1 MTTIKQKSRHV
12 ASLTEAKPHFESEL
26 GSIRAITVDELPILK
41 NLSIKK
47 LVLAPSAIREP
58 HWHANANELTYC
70 LRGELLVSILD
81 TGSEFSSFT
90 LSPGEMFHVQ
100 SGSLHHIENIGD
112 TEAECIVTFRHEKPE
127 DFSLQAAF
135 GSMSDAVLGNTY
147 DLPSSDWS
155 KVARDTRPRYLVKRH
170 GKSDIPSTAGLPNA
184 HKFNVEGMQA
194 PTKIP
199 VGEAKTAKSQFWPT
213 LKNISMYSLRIEED
227 GMREPH
233 WHPDTAEMGY
243 VNKGAA
249 RMSIL
254 DPDGSVDTYT
264 LGPGD
269 MYL

>member
-1 MTTIKQKSRHV
+1 M
-12 ASLTEAKPHFESEL
+12 ASLANATPRFESKL
-26 GSIRAITVDELPILK
+26 GYIRAVTVDELPILR

-47 LVLAPSAIREP
+47 LVLAPGAIREP
-58 HWHANANELTYC
+58 HWHANANEMTYC

-81 TGSEFSSFT
+81 TNSSFSSFT
-90 LSPGEMFHVQ
+90 LSPGEMFYVE
-100 SGSLHHIENIGD
+100 SGSLHHIENVGND
-112 TEAECIVTFRHEKPE
+112 EAECIVTFRHEKPE

-135 GSMSDAVLGNTY
+135 GSMSDTVLGNTY
-147 DLPSSDWS
+147 DLPAADWS
-155 KVARDTRPRYLVKRH
+155 KVSRDTKPRFLVMRN
-170 GKSDIPSTAGLPNA
+170 GKPEIPSTAGLPNP

-194 PTKIP
+194 PTKVP
-199 VGEAKTAKSQFWPT
+199 VGEAKTAKSQFWPI
-213 LKNISMYSLRIEED
+213 LDNISMYALRVEEN

-233 WHPDTAEMGY
+233 WHPETAEMGY
-243 VNKGAA
+243 VDKGSA